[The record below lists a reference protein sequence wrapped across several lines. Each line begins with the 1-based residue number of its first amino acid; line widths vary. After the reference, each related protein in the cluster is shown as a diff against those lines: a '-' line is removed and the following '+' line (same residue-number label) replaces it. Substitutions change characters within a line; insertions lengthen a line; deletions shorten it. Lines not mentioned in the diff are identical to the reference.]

1 MAPLLRP
8 RRALCLLCVTD
19 PTPPALLEI
28 ALAIPAAPF
37 SQRNRLGNVGSIL
50 ANDTDNAG
58 YENGRR
64 PKNDVVGISMVAVL
78 GGLCVANGNGNGNSL
93 GFGAECGNTPNP
105 GAGGSAARA
114 GTAPLNLPHTQT
126 EGPPCNFDH

>member
-1 MAPLLRP
+1 MR
-8 RRALCLLCVTD
+8 CVLYVTN

-64 PKNDVVGISMVAVL
+64 PKNDVVGISMVAVV
-78 GGLCVANGNGNGNSL
+78 GGLCVANGNGNGKVNGNGNSL
-93 GFGAECGNTPNP
+93 GFGAACGTTPNP

-114 GTAPLNLPHTQT
+114 GKTPLNLPYTQT